1 MSVSSRVTKWLIA
14 VQPFDFANEVIAGKE
29 NVVADSLSRIPCP
42 LTLSNA
48 DLSDDFVDLLDADSE
63 SASEVGN
70 EASITLLAIET
81 LKQHQSQEIDIAKLQ
96 EGIATETLTR
106 RDELQAATPYLRTMA
121 QRLSELSNVDYLL
134 ALRAED
140 GSSGVLVP
148 PSIVEDFID

>member
-63 SASEVGN
+63 SASEVG
-70 EASITLLAIET
+70 SDISLTLLSIET
-81 LKQHQSQEIDIAKLQ
+81 LI
-96 EGIATETLTR
+96 
-106 RDELQAATPYLRTMA
+106 
-121 QRLSELSNVDYLL
+121 
-134 ALRAED
+134 
-140 GSSGVLVP
+140 
-148 PSIVEDFID
+148 